1 MQRDRRRGNRTRT
14 QTYHADTASKA
25 KKARIG
31 DAVEAKPGAL
41 EALKKAVEPE
51 PLPRV
56 IEDDVESDAVSKNT
70 EPTAVGPDGEAK
82 PIRRVAKKYS
92 LEEMHARL
100 LKAQGSHA
108 ITDAVEAFFYAGYA
122 LEEDDQEGWLQLLE
136 HRDESRVREAIEKL
150 RKSFLRKPPR
160 HKPLLQQ
167 RLRRIED
174 NADEGAT
181 REAASEL
188 RKSIG

>member
-14 QTYHADTASKA
+14 QTYHADTSPKA
-25 KKARIG
+25 KKARIA
-31 DAVEAKPGAL
+31 DAVEAKPGAM

-56 IEDDVESDAVSKNT
+56 IEDAVE
-70 EPTAVGPDGEAK
+70 EPTAPSAATASESADGEAK
-82 PIRRVAKKYS
+82 PVRRVAKKYS
-92 LEEMHARL
+92 LEEMHGRL

-108 ITDAVEAFFYAGYA
+108 ITDAAEAFFYAGYA
-122 LEEDDQEGWLQLLE
+122 LEDDDQEGWLQLLE
-136 HRDESRVREAIEKL
+136 HRDEARVREAIEKL

-174 NADEGAT
+174 NADEQAT
-181 REAASEL
+181 RDAASEL
-188 RKSIG
+188 RNAL

>member
-14 QTYHADTASKA
+14 QTYHADTSPKA
-25 KKARIG
+25 KKPRIA
-31 DAVEAKPGAL
+31 DAIEAKPGTL

-56 IEDDVESDAVSKNT
+56 IEDVVEAPAAPSAAAPSDGA
-70 EPTAVGPDGEAK
+70 EADGK
-82 PIRRVAKKYS
+82 PVRRVAKKYS

-108 ITDAVEAFFYAGYA
+108 ITDAAEAFFYAGYS

-136 HRDESRVREAIEKL
+136 HRDEAKVREAIEKL

-174 NADEGAT
+174 NADEQAT
-181 REAASEL
+181 RDAASGL
-188 RKSIG
+188 RNAL

>member
-14 QTYHADTASKA
+14 QTYHADTSPKA
-25 KKARIG
+25 KKTRIA
-31 DAVEAKPGAL
+31 DAVEAKSGTM

-56 IEDDVESDAVSKNT
+56 IEGVIE
-70 EPTAVGPDGEAK
+70 EPTAPSTATASEGAVGEAK
-82 PIRRVAKKYS
+82 PMRRAAKKYS

-108 ITDAVEAFFYAGYA
+108 ITDAAEAFFYAGYA
-122 LEEDDQEGWLQLLE
+122 LEDDDQEGWLQLLE
-136 HRDESRVREAIEKL
+136 HRDEARVREAIEKL

-174 NADEGAT
+174 NADEQAT

-188 RKSIG
+188 RNAL

>member
-14 QTYHADTASKA
+14 QTYHADSPTKA

-56 IEDDVESDAVSKNT
+56 IVDAVAPAPAPA
-70 EPTAVGPDGEAK
+70 EPSPDGDAK
-82 PIRRVAKKYS
+82 PVRKMAKKYS

-108 ITDAVEAFFYAGYA
+108 ITDAAEAFFYAGYA

-136 HRDESRVREAIEKL
+136 HRDEGRVREAIEKL

-174 NADEGAT
+174 IADESAT

-188 RKSIG
+188 RKSVG

>member
-14 QTYHADTASKA
+14 QTYHADTAVKA
-25 KKARIG
+25 KKPRLG
-31 DAVEAKPGAL
+31 DALEAKPAAL

-56 IEDDVESDAVSKNT
+56 IVEVDEP
-70 EPTAVGPDGEAK
+70 EPTSSKAAELLADPDGK
-82 PIRRVAKKYS
+82 PVRKVAKKYS

-108 ITDAVEAFFYAGYA
+108 ITDAAEAFFYAGYA

-136 HRDESRVREAIEKL
+136 HRDEARVREALGKL
-150 RKSFLRKPPR
+150 RKSFFKKPPR
-160 HKPLLQQ
+160 HKPLLIQ

-174 NADEGAT
+174 IADEAETRAAAT
-181 REAASEL
+181 EL
-188 RKSIG
+188 RDSL